1 MRALVLAFETP
12 LPAHG
17 GSRLRMLHLARQL
30 ASVADVDVA
39 ALGDV
44 PPAPAEPFHLVGIPH
59 DVPRLR
65 ALATSWRRPYQAARY
80 ASSAA
85 AEVVRSG
92 GWDVV
97 QTTSAWLVDEAA
109 AAGVPVVLDAHN
121 VEEEI
126 VRSLAATDDRPVH
139 RLRWRWEA
147 AKTHRAEREAM
158 RRVDAVLTC
167 SQADADAL
175 GAAGARRTVVV
186 PNGVDAT
193 AITHELP
200 PSSSI
205 VLYVGQLG
213 YRPNEAAAIQ
223 LVDEVLPRIRE
234 RIAGASVRIVGRE
247 PGPALIGRAGPHVEV
262 LGDVPEVLP
271 HLRAARVL
279 VVPLTAGSGTR
290 LKILEAMA
298 AGVPV
303 VTTTVGVAGI
313 HAVAGRDVLIGDTSA
328 ELAAQAERV
337 LTDDDLARSLSTS
350 ARALVE
356 ARYDWRVVARPML
369 ELHEELRARR

>member
-30 ASVADVDVA
+30 ATIADVEVA

-44 PPAPAEPFHLVGIPH
+44 PSADEPFRLTGIPH
-59 DVPRLR
+59 EASRAR
-65 ALATSWRRPYQAARY
+65 ALLSSWRRPYLAARY
-80 ASSAA
+80 ASPAA
-85 AEVVRSG
+85 AGVVARG

-97 QTTSAWLVDEAA
+97 QTTSAWLVEEARA
-109 AAGVPVVLDAHN
+109 GGVPVVLDAHN

-126 VRSLAATDDRPVH
+126 VRSLAATDERPVH

-147 AKTHRAEREAM
+147 AKTHRAERAAV
-158 RRVDAVLTC
+158 RDVDAVLTC
-167 SQADADAL
+167 STADADAL
-175 GAAGARRTVVV
+175 AAAGARRTVVV
-186 PNGVDAT
+186 PNGVDT
-193 AITHELP
+193 STVRHQLP
-200 PSSSI
+200 ASSQV

-223 LVDEVLPRIRE
+223 LVDDVFPRIRSGCP
-234 RIAGASVRIVGRE
+234 GASMRIVGRD
-247 PGPALIGRAGPHVEV
+247 PGPALLRRAERDVEV

-271 HLRAARVL
+271 HLHAARVL

-303 VTTTVGVAGI
+303 VTTAVGVAGI
-313 HAVAGRDVLIGDTSA
+313 DAIPGTHVLVGDSSE
-328 ELAAQAERV
+328 ELAAQAIRV
-337 LTDDDLARSLSTS
+337 LNDDALARRLSVE

-356 ARYDWRVVARPML
+356 STYDWRVVARPML
-369 ELHEELRARR
+369 ELHQELRERR